1 MKRVIYLVLAV
12 FGFTLTS
19 CETVAPGHKGVEVS
33 WGGETNMD
41 VIYPEGMTGGF
52 HWIWDEIVEYD
63 VREKTIVHKFEF
75 NDKNNMITKV
85 EISLDYNLHPE
96 KVNLLHTGITDI
108 ETKIVKTLKSAG
120 KEVVPQYSAVELN
133 ITKRTEA
140 EEKLK
145 AILAEEFPDFYVE
158 LARVQMTDVDIP
170 AKVAALAEQTA
181 VQLGQNELA
190 TKKEA
195 EQVSLAKAAVAKAK
209 GVADAKVM
217 KAKGDYEAAQYEA
230 KAKKL
235 LSTPANIKLM
245 EAEADLNWS
254 KKGVSK
260 YGTNNMYGVSSAAV
274 IKGLK

>member
-1 MKRVIYLVLAV
+1 MKKVIYLVMAV

-19 CETVAPGHKGVEVS
+19 CETVQSGHKGVEVS
-33 WGGETNMD
+33 WGGETNMSI
-41 VIYPEGMTGGF
+41 VHPEGMNSGF
-52 HWIWDEIVEYD
+52 HWLWDDIVEYD

-75 NDKNNMITKV
+75 NDKNNMVTKV
-85 EISLDYNLHPE
+85 EISLDYNLNPD
-96 KVNLLHTGITDI
+96 KVNLLHTRITDV

-133 ITKRTEA
+133 ITKRQEA
-140 EEKLK
+140 EDKLNK
-145 AILAEEFPDFYVE
+145 ILAEELPEFFVE

-170 AKVAALAEQTA
+170 AKVANLAEQTA

-217 KAKGDYEAAQYEA
+217 KAKSDYEAAQYEA

-254 KKGVSK
+254 KKGISK
-260 YGTNNMYGVSSAAV
+260 YGSNNMYGVSSAAV
-274 IKGLK
+274 IKSLK